1 MAKKKA
7 GKKKPSEKAED
18 QSKPEEETDQVEE
31 MEVESAAD
39 VSEEQSEET
48 SGGPD
53 RILRCRESPEEFLSA
68 LRAHQDKEQEFDLE
82 ESLQSLS
89 SEDMASLWSALYD
102 HLRLDQRTE
111 VVSGVAAVLK
121 MTLSLATLQDDSC
134 PQGLLSSVL
143 LLHDLLPSLWPQHK
157 LANNIS
163 QCLETWFLNNLP
175 DKDSVILNSLMFLL
189 RKSLGEQAV
198 KNDVKRV
205 WALHS
210 TLLEQTLSHSGSL
223 TRLVLAT
230 AGSSLYLSTS
240 EGVRWLTFL
249 LSISPDL
256 VLKLHHAARSQ
267 LGGLNKAGCL
277 ALGEVYHKA
286 WLVSG
291 GEFRTR
297 LETDCLQDLMYMG
310 VVTKRQV
317 AANFLKVLSYLH
329 AERRSQVTQNM
340 LARLYS
346 PILWRYLK
354 VANHTVR
361 LNATV
366 MFLEAYPLEDLEQ
379 TREERD
385 TSREKQHSF
394 IVLLMRD
401 VDPRIR
407 VEAIKGVCRIL
418 ALYWQLVSSDFINKV
433 ISILFKE
440 TVVDS
445 SSPKVRMAT
454 LIGISNILSNPPSH
468 VYLKSIL
475 GKLSS
480 CIHDTNDGVR
490 AAFLDLLLVVKGNN
504 CVFIDL

>member
-1 MAKKKA
+1 MILT
-7 GKKKPSEKAED
+7 G
-18 QSKPEEETDQVEE
+18 VECHVSSSLYRAV
-31 MEVESAAD
+31 EVGAD
-39 VSEEQSEET
+39 
-48 SGGPD
+48 
-53 RILRCRESPEEFLSA
+53 
-68 LRAHQDKEQEFDLE
+68 
-82 ESLQSLS
+82 
-89 SEDMASLWSALYD
+89 
-102 HLRLDQRTE
+102 
-111 VVSGVAAVLK
+111 
-121 MTLSLATLQDDSC
+121 SLATLSRTASLSMENVMLCGLSCSSRDCPGFSYSEDS
-134 PQGLLSSVL
+134 
-143 LLHDLLPSLWPQHK
+143 K
-157 LANNIS
+157 L
-163 QCLETWFLNNLP
+163 C
-175 DKDSVILNSLMFLL
+175 
-189 RKSLGEQAV
+189 
-198 KNDVKRV
+198 
-205 WALHS
+205 
-210 TLLEQTLSHSGSL
+210 
-223 TRLVLAT
+223 
-230 AGSSLYLSTS
+230 
-240 EGVRWLTFL
+240 
-249 LSISPDL
+249 
-256 VLKLHHAARSQ
+256 
-267 LGGLNKAGCL
+267 
-277 ALGEVYHKA
+277 
-286 WLVSG
+286 
-291 GEFRTR
+291 TR

-504 CVFIDL
+504 CVSVDL